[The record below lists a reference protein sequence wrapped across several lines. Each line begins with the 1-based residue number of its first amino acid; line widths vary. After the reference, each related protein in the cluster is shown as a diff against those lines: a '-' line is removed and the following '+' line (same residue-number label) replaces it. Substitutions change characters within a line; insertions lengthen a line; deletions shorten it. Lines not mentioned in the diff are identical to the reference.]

1 MWSFRE
7 VRIGN
12 GNKRV
17 TIIVYTEACYAS
29 VFLTEWK
36 YYIKKLFLLFSQYQQ
51 NLKLSFWLLLTYL
64 HRETIKVTSKRKQR
78 KCHLNIFKEKWT
90 QSQERKIGLCFSI
103 IIVIVMMF
111 GDHKSGYRNGWL
123 QIVGSRNVFV
133 ENKTKYSNKQT
144 TKTWRSK
151 FVFLCEKFVTFYYVH
166 TRTYLHFIYFPSR
179 NISRDPQIV
188 FGKVY
193 LV

>member
-1 MWSFRE
+1 MFTERNEIYVCLCMWSFRE

-90 QSQERKIGLCFSI
+90 EPRKKNRIVLFHHHCYCYDVWWSQERIQEWMIANCRFMECFC
-103 IIVIVMMF
+103 
-111 GDHKSGYRNGWL
+111 R
-123 QIVGSRNVFV
+123 
-133 ENKTKYSNKQT
+133 KQ
-144 TKTWRSK
+144 
-151 FVFLCEKFVTFYYVH
+151 
-166 TRTYLHFIYFPSR
+166 
-179 NISRDPQIV
+179 N
-188 FGKVY
+188 
-193 LV
+193 